1 MLMHVIYWGSAPWR
15 QELMMEDRMGDK
27 LSKEVVSDGDSLNLI
42 PWGCLGQ
49 ALYWHWLL
57 KARAALGLG

>member
-1 MLMHVIYWGSAPWR
+1 
-15 QELMMEDRMGDK
+15 MMEDRMGDK